1 MSTRLALVTVLAVG
15 VALGT
20 TANAAPPKGFSK
32 TVSFTD
38 GTPDPSGNAASGN
51 ENHCNGKLPQEKPIS
66 VVIPGP
72 GTVDVSIDGFQ
83 GDWALQVRDA
93 KGEVLAGDDV
103 NPPGYEATSVKLK
116 KGATIQILPC
126 NLAGTPAGKVT
137 YTYTYKK
144 K

>member
-1 MSTRLALVTVLAVG
+1 MRTRLALVTVLAVG

-38 GTPDPSGNAASGN
+38 ATPDPSGNTASGN
-51 ENHCNGKLPQEKPIS
+51 EHHCDGKLPQEKPLSIT
-66 VVIPGP
+66 IPGP
-72 GTVDVSIDGFQ
+72 GTVDVSLAGFQ

-103 NPPGYEATSVKLK
+103 NPPSYEATSLRLK
-116 KGATIQILPC
+116 KGTTIQILPC
-126 NLAGTPAGKVT
+126 NLAGSPAGTVT
-137 YTYTYKK
+137 YTYTFKK
-144 K
+144 